1 MSIRIFQYFN
11 NLFDNLFDAFAGK
24 ATGQQRFLM
33 YPYPAT
39 FPFSDKN
46 KIR

>member
-24 ATGQQRFLM
+24 ATGKLRFLM
-33 YPYPAT
+33 YPAT

>member
-33 YPYPAT
+33 YPAT

-46 KIR
+46 KFR

>member
-1 MSIRIFQYFN
+1 MSLRIFQYFN
-11 NLFDNLFDAFAGK
+11 NLFGAFAGK
-24 ATGQQRFLM
+24 ATRKLRFWM
-33 YPYPAT
+33 YPAT